1 MDLVTPIWLFNLII
15 ISGIIILLI
24 ATALVLSK
32 KNISTLMRFSLLILI
47 WSLPI
52 LGGISA
58 ILILVVPSKNN

>member
-15 ISGIIILLI
+15 ISAIIILLI

-32 KNISTLMRFSLLILI
+32 KNISTLMRFSLLILT
-47 WSLPI
+47 WSLPV

-58 ILILVVPSKNN
+58 ILILVVPPKNN